1 VRRGPRT
8 RADQGRAKRACTR
21 QIQRALCALTLVD
34 AAKLPLAVEAL
45 YQAFW
50 VERNA
55 ALVNKPEGLAKLLG
69 GVLGEAV
76 AKEVM
81 QKVRNKGGR
90 HAWLAVGLMKTSAE
104 HQRRGEAAPEQEQ
117 RRCSR

>member
-1 VRRGPRT
+1 MPDGFPVLTLTVSSPLFPAHGPPGRVIVSNELDNSALNVRAT
-8 RADQGRAKRACTR
+8 

-50 VERNA
+50 VERNV
-55 ALVNKPEGLAKLLG
+55 ALVNKPEGLAKLLS
-69 GVLGEAV
+69 GVLGEGL

-81 QKVRNKGGR
+81 QKVCSKARTSCLVGR
-90 HAWLAVGLMKTSAE
+90 
-104 HQRRGEAAPEQEQ
+104 
-117 RRCSR
+117 